1 MVYPGQVLIEGTNIS
16 EGRGT
21 TKPFELCGAPWIDGF
36 ELARRLNALGLEG
49 VVFREAWFTPTFSK
63 FAGELC
69 GGVQVHVTDRR
80 LYRPFASTLHLLKLV
95 REMYAG
101 EFEFHPGYFDKV
113 AGSAR
118 VREALERNA
127 AVEEIVGGFAEGLA
141 AFADLRRPY
150 LLY

>member
-1 MVYPGQVLIEGTNIS
+1 
-16 EGRGT
+16 
-21 TKPFELCGAPWIDGF
+21 
-36 ELARRLNALGLEG
+36 
-49 VVFREAWFTPTFSK
+49 
-63 FAGELC
+63 
-69 GGVQVHVTDRR
+69 
-80 LYRPFASTLHLLKLV
+80 
-95 REMYAG
+95 MYAG

-127 AVEEIVGGFAEGLA
+127 EVEEIVGGFADGLA